1 MALRSMNGAFSLLR
15 NRRQFAA
22 GAAEVPV
29 QHRSKDAGKKRLLGF
44 PETVKLPRCIIIKV
58 LS

>member
-22 GAAEVPV
+22 GAAEVAV
-29 QHRSKDAGKKRLLGF
+29 QNRSKDAGKKKKKAARF
-44 PETVKLPRCIIIKV
+44 ARDSQIA
-58 LS
+58 SMHYY

>member
-22 GAAEVPV
+22 GAAEVAV
-29 QHRSKDAGKKRLLGF
+29 QNRSKDAGKKKKKKAARF
-44 PETVKLPRCIIIKV
+44 ARDSQIA
-58 LS
+58 SMHYY